1 MIWRC
6 VIPKAT
12 EASFQCLESVI
23 SPKTLIEMSKK
34 RKAVE
39 KKEEEEGPVAK
50 LIKEALEDY
59 HNTEPNEALLKLILD
74 RYRDHILE
82 CGDPGMQF
90 TALWDEEEQDKL
102 TEREEELI
110 VQWFDKQGY
119 SIEFNRLADT
129 FATIKKK
136 TTAT

>member
-1 MIWRC
+1 
-6 VIPKAT
+6 
-12 EASFQCLESVI
+12 
-23 SPKTLIEMSKK
+23 MSKQTKK
-34 RKAVE
+34 RKAVV
-39 KKEEEEGPVAK
+39 EEEEGPVAK

-129 FATIKKK
+129 FVTIKKK
-136 TTAT
+136 G

>member
-1 MIWRC
+1 
-6 VIPKAT
+6 
-12 EASFQCLESVI
+12 
-23 SPKTLIEMSKK
+23 MSKK
-34 RKAVE
+34 RKAEE

-90 TALWDEEEQDKL
+90 SALWDEEEQDKL

-110 VQWFDKQGY
+110 AQWFDKQGY
-119 SIEFNRLADT
+119 SIEFNHLADT
-129 FATIKKK
+129 LATIKKK
-136 TTAT
+136 KM